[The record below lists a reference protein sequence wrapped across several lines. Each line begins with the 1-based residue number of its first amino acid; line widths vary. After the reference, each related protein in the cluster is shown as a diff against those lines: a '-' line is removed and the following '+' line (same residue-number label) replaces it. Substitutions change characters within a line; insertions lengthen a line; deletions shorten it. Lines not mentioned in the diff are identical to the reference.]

1 MSILSAD
8 QTQLQEPADEYHNRL
23 FAVEEVNSGTGWLR
37 HMARWQIVIVA
48 KIIEVITITL
58 VALLICALNVRLGP
72 HSMEHYVAA
81 SVTIAAACYIIFLNS
96 DLYDIMI
103 LIDSAAMIKPIAINW
118 TVVFVTLAGTLAL
131 VNRPDLFSR
140 LWFTELYGAGLV
152 AVGFGRWNIERLVRA
167 WVAQGHYTKA
177 VAIVGANELAVKL
190 IEKFKKNTSGI
201 RIIGVFDDRDS
212 AVRGR
217 SAPVGRLGNISDL
230 LVYGRT
236 HMVDLVV
243 LTLPLVATDRISS
256 VIKRLREQPLDIRI
270 LPGPAALEMLSPI
283 RLPRR
288 ELPGVQLITVMDRPL
303 SEIALFIKSAFDRV
317 TAFILCL
324 LLLPLLAICAA
335 GILLSD
341 GGPILFSQ
349 MRIGYKGKPFK
360 IYKFRTMRLNHDG
373 VTGLTRRNDP
383 RVFRFGEL
391 LRKTSIDELPQLLN
405 VLKGDMSLIGPRPH
419 LSTARAAGKLYFEAV
434 NEYAARHRVKPG
446 ITGWAQVN
454 GWRGPTETIEQI
466 EQRVEHDIYYI
477 ENWSLYI
484 DLVILIR
491 TGLSG
496 LWGKNA
502 F

>member
-8 QTQLQEPADEYHNRL
+8 QNQDHETADEYHNRL
-23 FAVEEVNSGTGWLR
+23 FAVDEVKSGSGWIR
-37 HMARWQIVIVA
+37 HMTRWQIILTA
-48 KIIEVITITL
+48 KVIEVTTITL
-58 VALLICALNVRLGP
+58 VALIICALNVRLGP
-72 HSMEHYVAA
+72 NSMERYVAA
-81 SVTIAAACYIIFLNS
+81 SITIAFACYIIFLNS
-96 DLYDIMI
+96 NLYDMTL
-103 LIDSAAMIKPIAINW
+103 LIDSAAAIKPLAINW
-118 TVVFVTLAGTLAL
+118 TVVFVTLAGSLAL

-140 LWFTELYGAGLV
+140 LWFAELYGAGLV
-152 AVGFGRWNIERLVRA
+152 AVGFGRLNIERLLRA
-167 WVAQGHYTKA
+167 WIAQGHYTKS
-177 VAIVGANELAVKL
+177 VAIVGANDLAVKL
-190 IEKFKKNTSGI
+190 INKLSHNTSGI

-212 AVRGR
+212 AVEGR

-236 HMVDLVV
+236 HVVDLVV
-243 LTLPLVATDRISS
+243 LTLPLLATDRISA
-256 VIKRLREQPLDIRI
+256 VIKQLREQPLDIRI
-270 LPGPAALEMLSPI
+270 LPGPVALEMLSPI

-303 SEIALFIKSAFDRV
+303 SEIALFIKSAFDRAI
-317 TAFILCL
+317 AFMLCL
-324 LLLPLLAICAA
+324 CLLPLLAICAA

-341 GGPILFSQ
+341 GRPVLFSQ
-349 MRIGYKGKPFK
+349 MRVGYKGKPFK
-360 IYKFRTMRLNHDG
+360 IYKFRTMRLDHEG
-373 VTGLTRRNDP
+373 VMGLTRRNDP

-419 LSTARAAGKLYFEAV
+419 LATARAAGKLYFEAV
-434 NEYAARHRVKPG
+434 NEYAARHRMKPG

-477 ENWSLYI
+477 ENWSLYL
-484 DLVILIR
+484 DFVILIR
-491 TGLSG
+491 TGFSG